1 LNEQLTYEELV
12 DREFELEQTVSR
24 LTDGLQYLV
33 DLAKEQMDRG
43 ELLDTESFIL
53 VMQILEVVDETLSY
67 DFSFEGN
74 D

>member
-1 LNEQLTYEELV
+1 MNEQLTYEELV
-12 DREFELEQTVSR
+12 DRVFELEQTVSR
-24 LTDGLQYLV
+24 LTGGLQYLV

-67 DFSFEGN
+67 DFSFEGE
-74 D
+74 

>member
-1 LNEQLTYEELV
+1 MNEQLTYEELV
-12 DREFELEQTVSR
+12 DRVFELEQTVSR
-24 LTDGLQYLV
+24 LTGGLQYLV